1 MRFTLD
7 KVMKIVSL
15 LGANGAGASNSSN
28 SSTTSGSWFTEI
40 LAWLGNAIVKVATVV
55 WGWLISIFYFVI
67 RFCLNI
73 IDVLQMFIQ
82 KLVGIDIYNQK
93 GGLSAVKDIKD
104 TDIIIRFITNDT
116 VLKTFR
122 TILIL
127 GLILLIIFSIL
138 AIVKQ
143 NYTAAITDGADG
155 VKSPRN
161 VLKNIGK
168 ACFLCLLVP
177 FLLVFGI
184 LGSNAVLAS
193 ICNSIKGDNDLTI
206 GGLIY
211 TASAYE
217 ANKYRQ
223 YASDN
228 IRVPIFVNG
237 ATEIVNPGDYT
248 TDQDMQVLFYKLVN
262 GTIYIEAINESEY
275 FKSKKES
282 YDSWVNLVSVE
293 DAGLDL
299 SEISG
304 SAVIRDK
311 FKPDFEEFYQEF
323 FTFANKTWPLAEF
336 GVFNA
341 VIKSVYNSN
350 WVRNKTLS
358 DLSYDFDSTYTTQ
371 KEVLFQSRDG
381 KDIKANIIVNSSS
394 YQNAE
399 EFATIELEYYV
410 MADLIDFAIE
420 QNKVLY
426 YVNMSNGSIMWS
438 DIVLDENKPDDK
450 INIEEYNNQFL
461 IVKGDRDSNGSYRY
475 DGCAYSTAN
484 GTTASSVASTNFPG
498 MDIVSESAIAVRYY
512 NGVNRL
518 YWSEEGATSEN
529 NGATYIICT
538 KTTDGKYIPVTQS
551 TTKFKSN
558 FLASD
563 YYGPIVARGVF
574 QADGLIPDDYCKPT
588 AIVEQI
594 VDDNGNELKNID
606 KTSPY
611 AISDT
616 YQEDSNVLTAMSSFC
631 GKLSNFTGGVGFA
644 LLEKLYTAENA
655 IIQAA
660 KESLLENMASKL
672 NEDDTETVDGKV
684 KRKENLLINPNI
696 DGFRYIYKSG
706 ATSPSSVEF
715 YDKNGRK
722 ISKGSA
728 YVNGEDT
735 TIELTDKSQFNK
747 KGYVVLQKT
756 CWSNTIIPWYYN
768 DSITLNKALSEL
780 LNKFKEDNTQY
791 TFLVLEYTYD
801 NIQFSLDLAGQEGS
815 ETLRMLLNFNITK
828 IIQLD
833 NFDQKKEGTSG
844 EFITTD
850 FYGLRDEDSIAVQR
864 KVNLVISSGEIYYSN
879 GDKFFGREDAIKY
892 YTNFANDYLKDT
904 LTTSLVGEIQKKIQ
918 VQKFKELMEG
928 FGVDTSEESVGVD
941 FAAMDFRVGVASLI
955 KQYTKSY
962 YSINEVVSKDGE
974 GNEII
979 DGTISYYDQNNQKI
993 QDASIKY
1000 TSKVYRTNYKI
1011 STRAAVVCG
1020 PSGGTAS
1027 GAISYVAL
1035 MDAAKDV
1042 TDNPIYNG
1050 YEIKVSGYDEFNS
1063 RAVYYYDITY
1073 DYSFWEYFDK
1083 DGNTVAV
1090 LGLTIDGVTLT
1101 EKTNNDGSGQKPNAL
1116 VIKNNSIYCGALG
1129 STITNMSGIKN
1140 YMAHDAELG
1149 ASGTDIS
1156 LRYDNIIKP
1165 DAAATNTDQKFSSD
1179 MKGHSTLKLLNSITT
1194 NIKSQSE
1201 YNNIYTYFVR
1211 GNFNWTMLLDFCI
1224 SLPVLNLSSL
1234 KFTFRFRM
1242 GTSYN
1247 YSERVVYR
1255 LQGGMFYL
1263 DYNFRN
1269 ATGIDIKNLFTMSK
1283 INPFILVF
1291 STVLVMSIL
1300 WTTVW
1305 GLINRIY
1312 HIVLL
1317 FILLPAVCSTI
1328 PIDDGARFGKWK
1340 DNTIQQVLSAYSVL
1354 ITLNIYFVLV
1364 PIVKDVTS
1372 NLITSG
1378 DLPTTITGLFSMIKF
1393 GAQNIGSVL
1402 NSIGTKFTGNV
1413 SLSNLPLLL
1422 DSELTMAE
1430 QTVLNHVNTI
1440 VYIMF
1445 FLVLTTMLKNGKS
1458 LIETVL
1464 DLGKLDDGVLDNV
1477 KSNINSV
1484 KSSPVVKA
1492 PEAMIKGSA
1501 KLIAGGAR
1509 AVATGGASL
1518 AGDASRIL
1526 GSMMNNRRRSGGA
1539 TPPSSATMSG
1549 PSSPISGPSGGPTG
1563 PTSSST
1569 GGGTPI
1575 YGGPEAS
1582 PQAGVAMGEP
1592 IGMGPETVENT
1603 TDGAERR
1610 AYTRPEATMGSEP
1623 TADNFVGPVP
1633 LSEEDQAKIDEIDNK
1648 ISQVDTFRQESVDE
1662 ILSQKPDFA
1671 DKTYGEYLQEVQNA
1685 ENDKKQA
1692 HEDASILDQ
1701 ERVKAQNEGR
1711 FEGEFKDNWEK
1722 LNSEAIQRGED
1733 ALDKLSKLKQEEWAY
1748 GEQKEALN
1756 KVDEIANSEL
1766 DRLTEERDKITGDA
1780 TAKAVESAKERMKEE
1795 ASSMTA
1801 ENATTSETA
1810 TTAETAES
1818 VSDPDLEEEMN
1829 NLNAKANQLDEMLN
1843 KPGRGSELDYFNSHL
1858 TGDLD
1863 EDIKFAKEQQ
1873 KELQEKIDKLNSTK
1887 PEGESMTNKEYWNKM
1902 DELGSKI
1909 SDARKNMILDGK
1921 ARNLTAEE
1929 QEYKDLS
1936 SKRVKYADTQ
1946 IDVNNLSLTQQKA
1959 KIKELSARRQIASN
1973 DFNDNH
1979 EKLEKVM
1986 NRTITQDG
1994 VDYKFGDVVSE
2005 GEKLDKKRKALGNRQ
2020 ARLELEKEA
2029 AEKAGTFS
2037 GETKA
2042 KWEAEYS
2049 KVASQLADVEKG
2061 KKANNKAFAAFGND
2075 TISEAEKY
2083 AKNASSLKK
2092 DMDDAYKAEKAELS
2106 SVETVQ
2112 DAQRNGHFK
2121 ESSNTKIASAIRDEQ
2136 ENVKNAKEHVKA
2148 KAEAREEKRRVDAMS
2163 PEQRARYEAEKK
2175 AEQERLEAERKRA
2188 EAEQRQRDSG
2198 IFNMS
2203 AGVSGGTSTQSSGY
2217 SEISTEQLERQLNAA
2232 KNDINAQ
2239 RFVSEEDRQ
2248 SAIKSME
2255 EELKARAGAGATT
2268 TSSGTA
2274 SAQSS
2279 ASSSSA
2285 SSTTTSSSSSSSQR
2299 TTTTKTKPK
2308 SNTFKKVVK
2317 GTGLAALAVTA
2328 PMPATIAV
2336 LGGVMVKK
2344 AVTSKVAK
2352 STYDKIK
2359 NSNFAKKT
2367 AQITAK
2373 PRAFVKNHKADI
2385 VMGAFVPGVLA
2396 GKYAV
2401 KGVKQGA
2408 KFVAKQWN
2416 AEPKPPKEKPARQK
2430 TEKVAK
2436 DTARAE
2442 VDKNIDEI
2450 IKKSNEEAKKTAEQT
2465 AKKVAKETTEKAVKA
2480 EQAKPKSA
2488 TKSEIKSTTKTE
2500 PKEKSR
2506 KDLEVEKLKSELA
2519 KINKEIREIKA
2530 DTEGKKYGDAGER
2543 NKRLTSLQHQ
2553 KAGIVSKLK

>member
-177 FLLVFGI
+177 FLLIFGI

-358 DLSYDFDSTYTTQ
+358 DLTYDFDSTYTTQ

-563 YYGPIVARGVF
+563 YYGPVVARGVF

-594 VDDNGNELKNID
+594 VDDDGNELKNID

-728 YVNGEDT
+728 YVNGEET

-768 DSITLNKALSEL
+768 DSVTLNKALSEL
-780 LNKFKEDNTQY
+780 LNRFKEDNTQY

-833 NFDQKKEGTSG
+833 NFDQEKEGTSG

-864 KVNLVISSGEIYYSN
+864 KVNLVISGGEIYYSN

-904 LTTSLVGEIQKKIQ
+904 LTTSLVGVVQNKIQ
-918 VQKFKELMEG
+918 GEQFKQLMERC
-928 FGVDTSEESVGVD
+928 GVDKDSIDVD

-1042 TDNPIYNG
+1042 TDNPIYNDYRIG
-1050 YEIKVSGYDEFNS
+1050 DNTDSPNDYGNFNS
-1063 RAVYYYDITY
+1063 RSVYYYDITY

-1179 MKGHSTLKLLNSITT
+1179 MKGHLTLKLLNSITT

-1328 PIDDGARFGKWK
+1328 PIDDGARFAKWK

-1501 KLIAGGAR
+1501 KLIAGGAK

-1539 TPPSSATMSG
+1539 TPPSSAAMSG
-1549 PSSPISGPSGGPTG
+1549 PSSPISGPSGGPT
-1563 PTSSST
+1563 SSST
-1569 GGGTPI
+1569 GGGTSI

-1610 AYTRPEATMGSEP
+1610 AYTSPEATMGSEP

-1766 DRLTEERDKITGDA
+1766 DRLIEERDKITGDS

-1801 ENATTSETA
+1801 ENATTASNVEKLSNQQKLDMA
-1810 TTAETAES
+1810 NEVIEKINAGNEINPGK
-1818 VSDPDLEEEMN
+1818 VSSANEDPNDAIN
-1829 NLNAKANQLDEMLN
+1829 RTQ
-1843 KPGRGSELDYFNSHL
+1843 
-1858 TGDLD
+1858 
-1863 EDIKFAKEQQ
+1863 KEQ
-1873 KELQEKIDKLNSTK
+1873 KDLQAQIDKINNEKLD
-1887 PEGESMTNKEYWNKM
+1887 GESMTNKEYWDRLN
-1902 DELGSKI
+1902 ELGSKL
-1909 SDARKNMILDGK
+1909 SEHSKDK
-1921 ARNLTAEE
+1921 AVNYDTKWKGVVKLNAEE
-1929 QEYKDLS
+1929 QEYKEL
-1936 SKRVKYADTQ
+1936 KEKQLKYAGSQ
-1946 IDVNNLSLTQQKA
+1946 VDVNNLTAKMDKSKTDELTA
-1959 KIKELSARRQIASN
+1959 KV
-1973 DFNDNH
+1973 
-1979 EKLEKVM
+1979 KLA
-1986 NRTITQDG
+1986 
-1994 VDYKFGDVVSE
+1994 E
-2005 GEKLDKKRKALGNRQ
+2005 GTDSY
-2020 ARLELEKEA
+2020 
-2029 AEKAGTFS
+2029 EKAVKDLS
-2037 GETKA
+2037 DHQKR
-2042 KWEAEYS
+2042 
-2049 KVASQLADVEKG
+2049 L
-2061 KKANNKAFAAFGND
+2061 KAN
-2075 TISEAEKY
+2075 SV
-2083 AKNASSLKK
+2083 K
-2092 DMDDAYKAEKAELS
+2092 DYL
-2106 SVETVQ
+2106 
-2112 DAQRNGHFK
+2112 K
-2121 ESSNTKIASAIRDEQ
+2121 ESSNRNIGTNTAQLQNQAYNEVLKEKEAEKTSKMSAEERAKYEDEKLENQIRSNIEKN
-2136 ENVKNAKEHVKA
+2136 EAFFIRNAKDPEAYVKMRVA
-2148 KAEAREEKRRVDAMS
+2148 HDKAEA
-2163 PEQRARYEAEKK
+2163 KK
-2175 AEQERLEAERKRA
+2175 N
-2188 EAEQRQRDSG
+2188 G
-2198 IFNMS
+2198 NN
-2203 AGVSGGTSTQSSGY
+2203 SGGTSTQSSGN
-2217 SEISTEQLERQLNAA
+2217 SEISTEQLEKQLEAA

-2255 EELKARAGAGATT
+2255 EELKARTGASATR

-2279 ASSSSA
+2279 AGASSA
-2285 SSTTTSSSSSSSQR
+2285 SSTATSSSSSSSQR

-2352 STYDKIK
+2352 STFDKIK

-2488 TKSEIKSTTKTE
+2488 TKSETKSTTKTE